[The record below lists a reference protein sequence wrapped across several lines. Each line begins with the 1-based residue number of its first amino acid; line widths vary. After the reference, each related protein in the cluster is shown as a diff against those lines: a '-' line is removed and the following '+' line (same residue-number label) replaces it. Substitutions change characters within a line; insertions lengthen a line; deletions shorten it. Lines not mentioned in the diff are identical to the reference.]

1 MSDYDLVIRNGTV
14 ATAADTTLCDVG
26 IRDGV
31 IAALG
36 RGLGAGEREIDASGK
51 LVLPGGVDSHCH
63 IEQRSSAGVVCADD
77 FYSATVAAAFGGTTT
92 VIPFAAQHRGQS
104 LRRVV
109 EDYRAAALPKAV
121 IDYAFHLIIT
131 DPTADVMGQELP
143 ALIRDGYTSFKVYM
157 TYDLLQ
163 LDDGQM
169 LDILAVARRE
179 GALVMVHAENYD
191 MIKWLTSRLLE
202 RGHVAPRWHA
212 VSHARLAE
220 GEATNRAVALAQ
232 LLDVPILI
240 VHVSAAEAIEVIRN
254 AQTKGLKIYG
264 ETCPQYLFL
273 TADDIA
279 KPGVEGAKFC
289 CSPPPRDH
297 AAQEAVWAGL
307 QNGTFQVFSSD
318 HAPYRYDA
326 SGKLPHGDKTNFKD
340 IANGVPGIELRLP
353 LLFSEGV
360 RQGRLDLN
368 QFVALTASNHAKLY
382 GLYPKKGTI
391 AVGSDADIAIWD
403 PERETTISWGMLHD
417 NVGYTPYEG
426 RHLHGWP
433 VTVLSRGRIVVDNGA
448 LGRPARQRP
457 VPALRPLHLRQAR
470 RRAGPRARPRR
481 DERRAAGLNLA
492 DRFSLAC
499 TVGLVPAHIYRTRGC
514 MKDANPK
521 FSRGRGHVLTHRPA
535 MLPWM
540 AWKFISRPIRKPI
553 LPRSPPVPGAAKE
566 LGPSDDFWQ
575 MADKMDLEN
584 AGFALAYEPPLGWL
598 SGGELEGKLVSNH
611 F

>member
-1 MSDYDLVIRNGTV
+1 MPEFDLVIRNGTV
-14 ATAADTTLCDVG
+14 ATAADTTQCDVA
-26 IRDGV
+26 IKDGV
-31 IAALG
+31 VTALG
-36 RGLGAGEREIDASGK
+36 RGLGPGEREIDATGK
-51 LVLPGGVDSHCH
+51 LVLPGGIDSHCH

-104 LRRVV
+104 LRQVV
-109 EDYRAAALPKAV
+109 QDYHAAARPKAV

-131 DPTADVMGQELP
+131 DPTADIMGQELP
-143 ALIRDGYTSFKVYM
+143 ALIQDGYTSFKVYM

-191 MIKWLTSRLLE
+191 MIKWLTGRLLE
-202 RGHVAPRWHA
+202 RGLAAPRWHA

-220 GEATNRAVALAQ
+220 GEATNRAVTLSQ
-232 LLDVPILI
+232 LIDVPILL

-254 AQTKGLKIYG
+254 AQTRGLKIYG

-279 KPGVEGAKFC
+279 KPGMEGAKFC
-289 CSPPPRDH
+289 CSPPPRD
-297 AAQEAVWAGL
+297 AVAQQAVWQGL

-318 HAPYRYDA
+318 HAPYRFDQ
-326 SGKLPHGDKTNFKD
+326 SGKLPHGDKTTFKD

-360 RQGRLDLN
+360 GQGRLDLN
-368 QFVALTASNHAKLY
+368 QFVALTATNHAKLY

-403 PERETTISWGMLHD
+403 PERETTVTAGMLHD

-433 VTVLSRGRIVVDNGA
+433 VTVLSRGRVIVEDGTLAVQRGSGQFLPCA
-448 LGRPARQRP
+448 LSTFAKPAGTP
-457 VPALRPLHLRQAR
+457 VPELSYTAQH
-470 RRAGPRARPRR
+470 
-481 DERRAAGLNLA
+481 
-492 DRFSLAC
+492 
-499 TVGLVPAHIYRTRGC
+499 
-514 MKDANPK
+514 
-521 FSRGRGHVLTHRPA
+521 
-535 MLPWM
+535 
-540 AWKFISRPIRKPI
+540 
-553 LPRSPPVPGAAKE
+553 GAA
-566 LGPSDDFWQ
+566 
-575 MADKMDLEN
+575 
-584 AGFALAYEPPLGWL
+584 
-598 SGGELEGKLVSNH
+598 LVDGAM
-611 F
+611 FLVK